1 MKIALLNLLYDNNYG
16 GNLQRYALMSVLQE
30 MGHEVT
36 HLNCRHVAKD
46 PYILI
51 KAYLRRVFTTIL
63 KLFPLLKISASLI
76 NRYGNPC
83 AESDAFYKKYIKHT
97 RIISNKMELQRY
109 LNYDVFVVG
118 SDQVWRKKYM
128 LWGMGMYLFDYLP
141 DNKTKI
147 AYSVSLGSTNE
158 ECTPEDIEQLTPL
171 YEKFKA
177 VSVREESALEILR
190 NRCWNNP
197 KPVLTLDPT
206 LLLPMAKYQTII
218 NENKTREPRGNLFI
232 YVLDKTEEIEGVIK
246 KYNLEANY
254 KPYNIAL
261 ESRNLESIPQ
271 WLRNFRDSKCVIT
284 DSYHGLVFSI
294 IFNKPYFLVVNEQR
308 GAARFDSLLKQLGLK
323 YNGLELRQEDWI
335 EVNRK
340 IEGLKAQSI
349 DFLRNI

>member
-1 MKIALLNLLYDNNYG
+1 
-16 GNLQRYALMSVLQE
+16 MSVLQE

-46 PYILI
+46 PYIYI

-63 KLFPLLKISASLI
+63 KLSPDLKISASLV

-83 AESDAFYKKYIKHT
+83 AESDAFYRKYIKHT
-97 RIISNKMELQRY
+97 SIISNKMELQRY
-109 LNYDVFVVG
+109 LDYDAFVVG

-128 LWGMGMYLFDYLP
+128 LWGMKTYLFDYLP
-141 DNKTKI
+141 DNKTRI
-147 AYSVSLGSTNE
+147 AYSVSLGSTYDE
-158 ECTPEDIEQLTPL
+158 YTPEDIEQLTPL

-177 VSVREESALEILR
+177 VSVREESALEILHDR
-190 NRCWNNP
+190 GWNNP

-206 LLLPMAKYQTII
+206 LLLLKEKYQAII
-218 NENKTREPRGNLFI
+218 NENKTREPRGNLFV
-232 YVLDKTEEIEGVIK
+232 YVLDKTEEIEDVIR
-246 KYNLEANY
+246 KYNLEADY
-254 KPYNIAL
+254 KPYSIAL
-261 ESRNLESIPQ
+261 ESRILESIPQ

-294 IFNKPYFLVVNEQR
+294 IFNKPYYLVVNEQR
-308 GAARFDSLLKQLGLK
+308 GSARFESLLKQLGLEH
-323 YNGLELRQEDWI
+323 NGLELRQEDWI

-340 IEGLKAQSI
+340 IDRLRAQSI